1 MPSFDDV
8 LAHVLTKKPFL
19 TATTPRALLAHIE
32 EAALDFEHPIDA
44 VIWHASSV
52 DRLGL
57 AFTAGYSVA
66 TRVLS
71 AGLGA
76 SLPGHTSLAATEA
89 GGAHPRAIE
98 TKLERE
104 GTAFSL
110 TGSKLWCTLAF
121 EASHLVVVAKEGE
134 HAGRPLLRAV
144 IVPVGREGVTLEA
157 MPDAPFCPEVQHAT
171 VTLSRVP
178 IAASEIATVDAYADV
193 LKPFRTI
200 EDSYVHAALLAWL
213 TGVAVHEGFAPEIAE
228 RSIALVAA
236 SRSIASLAPLASA
249 THRAL
254 AGVIDETNALLA
266 ACEAEWE
273 RAASEIT
280 ARYRRDL
287 PLISIAG
294 RARRAR
300 LERARA
306 ESV

>member
-1 MPSFDDV
+1 
-8 LAHVLTKKPFL
+8 
-19 TATTPRALLAHIE
+19 
-32 EAALDFEHPIDA
+32 
-44 VIWHASSV
+44 
-52 DRLGL
+52 
-57 AFTAGYSVA
+57 
-66 TRVLS
+66 
-71 AGLGA
+71 
-76 SLPGHTSLAATEA
+76 
-89 GGAHPRAIE
+89 
-98 TKLERE
+98 
-104 GTAFSL
+104 
-110 TGSKLWCTLAF
+110 
-121 EASHLVVVAKEGE
+121 
-134 HAGRPLLRAV
+134 
-144 IVPVGREGVTLEA
+144 
-157 MPDAPFCPEVQHAT
+157 
-171 VTLSRVP
+171 
-178 IAASEIATVDAYADV
+178 
-193 LKPFRTI
+193 
-200 EDSYVHAALLAWL
+200 
-213 TGVAVHEGFAPEIAE
+213 VHEGFAPEIAE